1 MVDEYQRLDMNR
13 RNAIRCT
20 YCGHILEST
29 YTHDFRTHTC
39 EKMQEDLGPDAMIG
53 VDGGPSYLR
62 RIFSH
67 EKAYEEVY
75 E

>member
-1 MVDEYQRLDMNR
+1 MNK

-20 YCGHILEST
+20 YCGYVLESLH
-29 YTHDFRTHTC
+29 THDFRVHSC
-39 EKMQEDLGPDAMIG
+39 EKMIEDLGPDAMIG
-53 VDGGPSYLR
+53 VDGGPDYKR

-67 EKAYEEVY
+67 KKAYEEVY